1 MASTLTVSSFTLY
14 DRGALQMKNLQLSSS
29 YLLVNGEIMSSIAS
43 GGGGGLTSLNL
54 QSTVQGLGSAGYLS
68 TAVNLTTLTTIV
80 NSTVIGLGTQG
91 YVSSLQSTVQG
102 LGASGYISSTQFQ
115 SSIQGL
121 GQTYVSSALTSQ
133 TLTSSIQGLGQT
145 YLSSALTSQ
154 NLTSTVQGLGQTYV
168 STQSFQST
176 VQALGLT
183 NVSGTLGISTLAP
196 YARFTV
202 DINGPTQSAVY
213 YSSITAGGTTT
224 ITPANF
230 GVFYNITTS
239 GTYTLAFSASQA
251 ASNIGKYNCFRNNC
265 GANLTLTLTGV
276 SGITSPVTVS
286 NAQSATFVVATTT
299 TYALF

>member
-29 YLLVNGEIMSSIAS
+29 YLLLNGEVMSSIAS
-43 GGGGGLTSLNL
+43 GGGTGGITSLNL
-54 QSTVQGLGSAGYLS
+54 TSTVQGLGQTYLS
-68 TAVNLTTLTTIV
+68 TANGTQNLT
-80 NSTVIGLGTQG
+80 STV
-91 YVSSLQSTVQG
+91 
-102 LGASGYISSTQFQ
+102 
-115 SSIQGL
+115 
-121 GQTYVSSALTSQ
+121 
-133 TLTSSIQGLGQT
+133 QGLGQT

-168 STQSFQST
+168 STQSLQST

-183 NVSGTLGISTLAP
+183 NVSGTLGISTLTP